1 VQGVPHHSLF
11 DERRMLANDSWMFTG
26 IVEATGKLDALDK
39 NELGGF
45 RLEIEASFSGELA
58 QGDSLAVNGCCLT
71 VTEIMR
77 SRLRFDVLGETL
89 RRTNLG
95 DLRPGD
101 LVNLEQPMAAN
112 GRFDGHLVQGHID
125 TTAGVLSC
133 EEKGSDHRIE
143 IELPSAFQQYVV
155 FKGSVAVDG
164 ISLTVAE
171 LHPNSFVL
179 WIIPHTWQVTN
190 LHRLAAGMR
199 VNLEFDL
206 IAKYVERILAVK

>member
-1 VQGVPHHSLF
+1 
-11 DERRMLANDSWMFTG
+11 MFTG
-26 IVEATGKLDALDK
+26 IVEATGKLDAMTKTDT
-39 NELGGF
+39 GGF
-45 RLEIEASFSGELA
+45 RLDIETSFSSELPPGA
-58 QGDSLAVNGCCLT
+58 SLAVNGCCLT
-71 VTEIMR
+71 VTEVIR

-101 LVNLEQPMAAN
+101 LVNLERPMSAN

-125 TTAGVLSC
+125 TPAAVLTL
-133 EEKGSDHRIE
+133 EQNGSDHRIE
-143 IELPSAFQQYVV
+143 IELPPSFQQYVV

-171 LHPNSFVL
+171 LHSSSFVL
-179 WIIPHTWQVTN
+179 WIIPHTWEVTN
-190 LHRLAAGMR
+190 LHRLVPGIR

-206 IAKYVERILAVK
+206 IAKYVERMLSARSAPAVTGADVRSQKVSE